1 MTSLESAAVLFC
13 AFATLVHLLSTGLAI
28 VRCRTPDTPRS
39 PAALPAVTILRPV
52 CGLDP
57 HEELTLR
64 SGFELSARNVTL
76 IFCCARA
83 DDPVIPLIRRL
94 MEAFP
99 GVPARLLIGEE
110 TGTPN
115 PKLGNL
121 IKGWHA
127 ATDQWIVM
135 ADSNVLM
142 PPDYIEQLFD
152 RWRPDTG
159 LVCSPPIGCMPQGF
173 WAQLECALLNSY
185 QARWQY
191 TADSLGLGFA
201 QGKTMLWRRAD
212 LEAAGGIR
220 ALAGEIA
227 EDAAATKLVRGLGLR
242 VRLVGRAFGQPLGRR
257 SLRQVWSRQLRW
269 ARLRRATFPACFTLE
284 IFAGSFLPL
293 LAGAYAAEAL
303 GLAPGAAV
311 LALCL
316 LWFGSEAL
324 LTRAAGWHLSA
335 ASPLAWA
342 LRDLTLP
349 VLWVSA
355 WLGDSFSWRGNEM
368 HLNATAEPECG
379 EENGWRGIG

>member
-1 MTSLESAAVLFC
+1 MTSLELAAVFFC
-13 AFATLVHLLSTGLAI
+13 VLATLIHLLSVGLAMA
-28 VRCRTPDTPRS
+28 RCRSPDKARS
-39 PAALPAVTILRPV
+39 PTAVPAVTILRPV

-64 SGFELSARNVTL
+64 SGFELSARNITL
-76 IFCCARA
+76 MFCCARA
-83 DDPVIPLIRRL
+83 DDPVVPLIHKL
-94 MEAFP
+94 MLAFP
-99 GVPARLLIGEE
+99 DVPARLLIGEE
-110 TGTPN
+110 SSTPN

-135 ADSNVLM
+135 ADSNVLI

-152 RWRPDTG
+152 CWRSDTG

-173 WAQLECALLNSY
+173 WALLECALLNGY

-212 LEAAGGIR
+212 LEKAGGIR
-220 ALAGEIA
+220 ALADEIA

-257 SLRQVWSRQLRW
+257 SLRQVWDRQLRW
-269 ARLRRATFPACFTLE
+269 ARLRRATFPACFTPE
-284 IFAGSFLPL
+284 IFAGSLPPL
-293 LAGAYAAEAL
+293 LAGVYAAEAL
-303 GLAPGAAV
+303 GLAPGAVA

-316 LWFGSEAL
+316 LWLGSEAL

-335 ASPLAWA
+335 ISPLAWV

-349 VLWVSA
+349 VLWISA
-355 WLGDSFSWRGNEM
+355 WAGDSFTWRGNQM
-368 HLNATAEPECG
+368 HLTATAEQECPQG
-379 EENGWRGIG
+379 KNWRGIG

>member
-1 MTSLESAAVLFC
+1 M
-13 AFATLVHLLSTGLAI
+13 
-28 VRCRTPDTPRS
+28 
-39 PAALPAVTILRPV
+39 
-52 CGLDP
+52 
-57 HEELTLR
+57 TLR
-64 SGFELSARNVTL
+64 SGFELNPPNYQL
-76 IFCCARA
+76 IFCCARS
-83 DDPVIPLIRRL
+83 DDPVLPVVDRL
-94 MEAFP
+94 MRAYP
-99 GVPARLLIGEE
+99 KVRARILIGEE
-110 TGTPN
+110 TGTAN

-121 IKGWHA
+121 VKGWHA
-127 ATDQWIVM
+127 APDPWIIM

-159 LVCSPPIGCMPQGF
+159 LVCSPPIGCMPEGF
-173 WAQLECALLNSY
+173 WAQLECALLNGY

-220 ALAGEIA
+220 ALADEIA
-227 EDAAATKLVRGLGLR
+227 EDAAATKLVRRLGLR

-284 IFAGSFLPL
+284 IFAGSLPPL
-293 LAGAYAAEAL
+293 LAGLYAADAL
-303 GLAPGAAV
+303 GLAPGALA
-311 LALCL
+311 LALCA

-342 LRDLTLP
+342 LRDLMLP
-349 VLWVSA
+349 VLWVGA
-355 WLGDSFSWRGNEM
+355 WVGDDFSWRGNDM
-368 HLNATAEPECG
+368 HLNAATVPRGRQA
-379 EENGWRGIG
+379 NGWLGIG